1 MTLGEKLH
9 EIASLDERLVIGLSS
24 GTSCDG
30 IDAALVSIRGHGDDV
45 RVELL
50 SFVCVPFEL
59 SLRGR
64 IARSPS
70 SDAPELTRLNFDVGE
85 AFAAA
90 ALELAAGSGH
100 SISDFHLIGSHGQT
114 VYHDPPSGG
123 RSGATL
129 QMGEADVIARRT
141 GVPTVADFRTADVAA
156 GGSGAPLVPLVDWLL
171 FRRSAEA
178 QVFLNVGGIA
188 NLTYVTE
195 RFEDV
200 LAFDTGPGNALV
212 DEIVRTSTGRAAAID
227 DGGRLAMG
235 GTGDSRAVDAFLTHP
250 YFAAA
255 PPKSTG
261 KEMFGREATDR
272 LAELVHPGSDIG
284 ALDNDGLSDLL
295 ATAVSVTARSVQ
307 GAFAFL
313 PKDAAPTRVVVSGG
327 GMRNRALM
335 TELARLL
342 EPCPVLALDDPDMD
356 PGLRMDPDAK
366 EAVVFAVLADRAVAG
381 EPGNVPAATG
391 ASGRV
396 VLGKISSGM

>member
-9 EIASLDERLVIGLSS
+9 EIALLDERLVIGLSS

-30 IDAALVSIRGHGDDV
+30 IDAALVRIRGHGDDV

-50 SFVCVPFEL
+50 SFVCVPFEP
-59 SLRGR
+59 SLRER

-90 ALELAAGSGH
+90 ALELAAGDGRG
-100 SISDFHLIGSHGQT
+100 ISDLHLIGSHGQT

-123 RSGATL
+123 SSGATL
-129 QMGEADVIARRT
+129 QIGEADVIARRT

-171 FRRSAEA
+171 FRRAREA
-178 QVFLNVGGIA
+178 QVFLNIGGIA

-195 RFEDV
+195 RLEDV

-212 DEIVRTSTGRAAAID
+212 DEIVRTSTGRADAID
-227 DGGRLAMG
+227 DGGRLAMR
-235 GTGDSRAVDAFLTHP
+235 GTADSRAVDAFLAHA

-261 KEMFGREATDR
+261 KETFGREAAGR
-272 LAELVHPGSDIG
+272 LAELVHPGGDIG
-284 ALDNDGLSDLL
+284 ALDNDELSDLL

-307 GAFAFL
+307 GAFEFL
-313 PKDAAPTRVVVSGG
+313 PKDGTPTRVVVSGG

-342 EPCPVLALDDPDMD
+342 EPYPVLALDDPDME

-366 EAVVFAVLADRAVAG
+366 EAVAF
-381 EPGNVPAATG
+381 
-391 ASGRV
+391 
-396 VLGKISSGM
+396 

>member
-30 IDAALVSIRGHGDDV
+30 IDAALVSIRGHEDDV

-50 SFVCVPFEL
+50 SFVCVPFEP

-64 IARSPS
+64 IASSPS
-70 SDAPELTRLNFDVGE
+70 SDAPELARLNFDVGE

-90 ALELAAGSGH
+90 ALELATGSGR
-100 SISDFHLIGSHGQT
+100 SISDLHLIGSHGQT
-114 VYHDPPSGG
+114 VYHDPPSGR

-156 GGSGAPLVPLVDWLL
+156 GGSGAPLVPFVDWLL
-171 FRRSAEA
+171 FRKAAEA

-195 RFEDV
+195 RFENV

-212 DEIVRTSTGRAAAID
+212 DEIIRTSTGRADAID

-235 GTGDSRAVDAFLTHP
+235 GTVDSRAVDAFLTHP

-261 KEMFGREATDR
+261 KETFGREATGR

-284 ALDNDGLSDLL
+284 VLDNDGLSDLL

-313 PKDAAPTRVVVSGG
+313 PKDPAPTRVVVSGG

-356 PGLRMDPDAK
+356 AGLRMDPDAK
-366 EAVVFAVLADRAVAG
+366 EALAFAVLADRAVAG
-381 EPGNVPAATG
+381 KPGNVPAATG

>member
-9 EIASLDERLVIGLSS
+9 EITSLDERLVIGLSS

-45 RVELL
+45 RVELH
-50 SFVCVPFEL
+50 SFVCVPFEP
-59 SLRGR
+59 SLRER
-64 IARSPS
+64 IARSGG
-70 SDAPELTRLNFDVGE
+70 SDAPELTRLNFDIGE

-90 ALELAAGSGH
+90 ALELAAGSGR
-100 SISDFHLIGSHGQT
+100 SISDFQLIGSHGQT

-129 QMGEADVIARRT
+129 QMGEADVVARRT
-141 GVPTVADFRTADVAA
+141 GLPTVADFRTADVAA

-171 FRRSAEA
+171 FRKAAEA

-212 DEIVRTSTGRAAAID
+212 DEIVRTSTGRADAID
-227 DGGRLAMG
+227 DGGRLAMSG
-235 GTGDSRAVDAFLTHP
+235 SADSRAVDEFLTHP

-261 KEMFGREATDR
+261 KETFGREAAGR

-284 ALDNDGLSDLL
+284 ALDNDGLCDLL

-313 PKDAAPTRVVVSGG
+313 PKDTAPTRVVVSGG

-342 EPCPVLALDDPDMD
+342 EPCPVLALDDPDME

-366 EAVVFAVLADRAVAG
+366 EAVAFAVLADRAVAG
-381 EPGNVPAATG
+381 KHGNVPAATG

>member
-9 EIASLDERLVIGLSS
+9 EIALLDERLVIGLSS

-30 IDAALVSIRGHGDDV
+30 IDAALVRIRGHGDDV

-50 SFVCVPFEL
+50 SFVCVPFEP
-59 SLRGR
+59 SLRER

-90 ALELAAGSGH
+90 ALELAAGDGRG
-100 SISDFHLIGSHGQT
+100 ISDLHLIGSHGQT

-123 RSGATL
+123 SSGATL
-129 QMGEADVIARRT
+129 QIGEADVIARRT

-171 FRRSAEA
+171 FRRAREA
-178 QVFLNVGGIA
+178 QVFLNIGGIA

-195 RFEDV
+195 RLEDV

-212 DEIVRTSTGRAAAID
+212 DEIVRTSTGRADAID
-227 DGGRLAMG
+227 DGGRLAMR
-235 GTGDSRAVDAFLTHP
+235 GTADSRAVDAFLAHA

-261 KEMFGREATDR
+261 KETFGREAAGR
-272 LAELVHPGSDIG
+272 LAELVHPGGDIG
-284 ALDNDGLSDLL
+284 ALDNDELSDLL

-307 GAFAFL
+307 GAFGFL
-313 PKDAAPTRVVVSGG
+313 PKDTAPTRVVVSGG

-335 TELARLL
+335 TELAILL
-342 EPCPVLALDDPDMD
+342 EPCPVLALDGPDMES
-356 PGLRMDPDAK
+356 GLRMDPDAK
-366 EAVVFAVLADRAVAG
+366 EAVAFAVLADRAVAG
-381 EPGNVPAATG
+381 KPGNVPAATG